1 MAINI
6 FELTPHQ
13 VSRDLRGVTVFF
25 YGDPKTGKTTTAA
38 RFPKSL
44 LLAFEKGYMAIPGI
58 MAQPINNWGEFKKV
72 LRQLK
77 EDQAAAMADE
87 AGKVK
92 EARKIKEQLEA
103 KDTVVVVKAKTGEG
117 GRLFGTISSTQ
128 IAKALKDQF
137 SLKVDRRRIDLP
149 HNLASLGQHNVPVRI
164 YKNIESVIKVNVQ
177 EE

>member
-1 MAINI
+1 MEVILLEDVKKKGKKG
-6 FELTPHQ
+6 ELIKVSAGYGRNYLIKNGLAVEATP
-13 VSRDLRGVTVFF
+13 
-25 YGDPKTGKTTTAA
+25 AA
-38 RFPKSL
+38 K
-44 LLAFEKGYMAIPGI
+44 
-58 MAQPINNWGEFKKV
+58 
-72 LRQLK
+72 RQLK

-103 KDTVVVVKAKTGEG
+103 EDMVVVVKAKTGEG